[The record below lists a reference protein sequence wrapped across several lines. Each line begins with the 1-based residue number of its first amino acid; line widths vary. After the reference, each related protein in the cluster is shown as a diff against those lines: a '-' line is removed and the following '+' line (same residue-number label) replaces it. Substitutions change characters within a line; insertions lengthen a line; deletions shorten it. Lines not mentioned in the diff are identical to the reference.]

1 MSNPSVRAGHATKYQ
16 AWVAKAAKQPMVLE
30 TVDLRQLGVEAIDVA
45 VESCGMCHSEL
56 SALNNDWGNSQ

>member
-1 MSNPSVRAGHATKYQ
+1 LRKGDAVSDN
-16 AWVAKAAKQPMVLE
+16 AWIAKAAKQPMVLE
-30 TVDLRQLGVEAIDVA
+30 TVDLRRLGVEAIDVA